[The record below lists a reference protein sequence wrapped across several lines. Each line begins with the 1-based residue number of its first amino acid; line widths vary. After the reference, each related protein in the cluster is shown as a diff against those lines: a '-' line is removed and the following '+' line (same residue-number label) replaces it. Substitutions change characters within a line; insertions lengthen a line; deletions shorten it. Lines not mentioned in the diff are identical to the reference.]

1 MNSSA
6 LVKTLRNPMD
16 NFEALSDR
24 IRESFERQNK
34 IRDEALAQSRNL
46 TRYAARAIRAIHRDD
61 ADLAKEHLTEADA
74 LAKALRE
81 GLSDDPDLYYS
92 GYSQDAL
99 KEYCEAHLTVATILN
114 HNWPGPN
121 DLQVPFATYLNGL
134 SEVVGE
140 LRRRIMDIM
149 REEHSSE
156 VERLLDVMD
165 DIYAQLVTMDFPDAL
180 TYGLRRRTDIAR
192 SIIERTQADVT
203 ISYRQQKLE
212 KTILDLSQQLSDFQN
227 SEGSD

>member
-1 MNSSA
+1 MPID
-6 LVKTLRNPMD
+6 L
-16 NFEALSDR
+16 EALSDR
-24 IRESFERQNK
+24 IRESFERQNQ

-46 TRYAARAIRAIHRDD
+46 IRHAARAIRAIHRDD
-61 ADLAKEHLTEADA
+61 ADLAYENLKQADA
-74 LAKALRE
+74 LATALRE
-81 GLSDDPDLYYS
+81 GLSEDPDLYFS
-92 GYSQDAL
+92 GYAQDAL

-114 HNWPGPN
+114 KDWPSPE
-121 DLQVPFATYLNGL
+121 DLKVEFATYLNGM

-149 REEHSSE
+149 REGHSRE

-203 ISYRQQKLE
+203 ISYRQQELE
-212 KTILDLSQQLSDFQN
+212 KRITSLSEQLSQFDSENQN
-227 SEGSD
+227 QKDD

>member
-1 MNSSA
+1 MNLEITA
-6 LVKTLRNPMD
+6 
-16 NFEALSDR
+16 ER
-24 IRESFERQNK
+24 IRENFERQNK

-46 TRYAARAIRAIHRDD
+46 TRYAAHAIRAIHRED
-61 ADLAKEHLTEADA
+61 ADTAYEKLREADQ
-74 LAKALRE
+74 LAHALRE
-81 GLSDDPDLYYS
+81 GMANDPDLFYS
-92 GYSQDAL
+92 GYAQDAF
-99 KEYCEAHLTVATILN
+99 KEYVEAHLTVATILN
-114 HNWPGPN
+114 KDWPEP
-121 DLQVPFATYLNGL
+121 DELKVEYATYLNGM

-149 REEHSSE
+149 RAGHSQE

-203 ISYRQQKLE
+203 ISYRQQELE
-212 KTILDLSQQLSDFQN
+212 KRIIELSSQLSAVDLKIN
-227 SEGSD
+227 PIETD

>member
-1 MNSSA
+1 MA
-6 LVKTLRNPMD
+6 LD
-16 NFEALSDR
+16 FEALSDR
-24 IRESFERQNK
+24 IRESFEHQNK
-34 IRDEALAQSRNL
+34 IRDQALAQSRNL
-46 TRYAARAIRAIHRDD
+46 TRHAARAIRAIHRED
-61 ADLAKEHLTEADA
+61 ADLARENLQEAKK
-74 LAKALRE
+74 LADALRE
-81 GLSDDPDLYYS
+81 GLAENPDLYFS
-92 GYSQDAL
+92 GYAQDAL

-114 HNWPGPN
+114 QEWPTP
-121 DLQVPFATYLNGL
+121 DELKVPYATYLNGL

-149 REEHSSE
+149 RKGHSQE

-203 ISYRQQKLE
+203 ISYRQQQLE
-212 KTILDLSQQLSDFQN
+212 QKITELSQQLSQSTAVNQED
-227 SEGSD
+227 

>member
-1 MNSSA
+1 MPID
-6 LVKTLRNPMD
+6 L
-16 NFEALSDR
+16 EALSDR
-24 IRESFERQNK
+24 IRESFERQNQ

-46 TRYAARAIRAIHRDD
+46 IRHAARAIRAIHRDD
-61 ADLAKEHLTEADA
+61 ADLAYENLKQADA
-74 LAKALRE
+74 LATALRE
-81 GLSDDPDLYYS
+81 GLSEDPDLYFS
-92 GYSQDAL
+92 GYAQDAL

-114 HNWPGPN
+114 KDWPSPE
-121 DLQVPFATYLNGL
+121 DLKVEFATYLNGM

-149 REEHSSE
+149 REGHSRE

-203 ISYRQQKLE
+203 ISYRQQELE
-212 KTILDLSQQLSDFQN
+212 KRITSLSEQLSQFN
-227 SEGSD
+227 SEYQNQKDD

>member
-1 MNSSA
+1 MPID
-6 LVKTLRNPMD
+6 L
-16 NFEALSDR
+16 EALSDR
-24 IRESFERQNK
+24 IRESFERKNQ

-46 TRYAARAIRAIHRDD
+46 IRHAARAIRAIHREDT
-61 ADLAKEHLTEADA
+61 DLAYENLKEADI
-74 LAKALRE
+74 LAEALRE
-81 GLSDDPDLYYS
+81 GLSQDPDLYFS
-92 GYSQDAL
+92 GYAQDAL
-99 KEYCEAHLTVATILN
+99 KEYCEAHLTVASILN
-114 HNWPGPN
+114 KDWPSPE
-121 DLQVPFATYLNGL
+121 DLKAEYPTYLNGM

-149 REEHSSE
+149 REGHSQE

-203 ISYRQQKLE
+203 VSYRQQELE
-212 KTILDLSQQLSDFQN
+212 KRITNLSEQLSKFEANQEEI
-227 SEGSD
+227 SS

>member
-1 MNSSA
+1 MNNH
-6 LVKTLRNPMD
+6 L
-16 NFEALSDR
+16 EELSDR

-34 IRDEALAQSRNL
+34 IRDDALAQSRNL
-46 TRYAARAIRAIHRDD
+46 TRHAARAIRAIHRED
-61 ADLAKEHLTEADA
+61 ADLAREHLAEADL

-92 GYSQDAL
+92 GYAQDAL
-99 KEYCEAHLTVATILN
+99 KEFCEAHLTVATILN
-114 HNWPGPN
+114 LDWPTPEE
-121 DLQVPFATYLNGL
+121 LQVEFATYLNGM

-149 REEHSSE
+149 REGHSQE

-192 SIIERTQADVT
+192 SIIERTQADIT
-203 ISYRQQKLE
+203 ISYRQQELE
-212 KTILDLSQQLSDFQN
+212 KRIMGLSEQLSQLDRP
-227 SEGSD
+227 SEDL